1 MAEDKL
7 KALRKQID
15 EIDGKL
21 VPLFC
26 KRMDTALNV
35 ALYKKENGMPIFDA
49 EREKAILESLS
60 ASAGKYKGYASVL
73 YGTLM
78 DLSRALQHD
87 VIDSSGTPA
96 TGEATQFDAS
106 LPCRVACFGKEGA
119 YAHIAAR
126 SIFDEAKIEFFP
138 TFADTA
144 AALLNDDSFD
154 YAVMPVENSTA
165 GSVLEVYDILINN
178 PLYIV
183 AGIEIPVIHC
193 LLGVKGAT
201 EESIKTVYSHKQALS
216 QCSEFIKARS
226 MQQIEE
232 LSTAAAAFRIS
243 KENDIS
249 LGAIASKLAASQY
262 GLEIIKESI
271 QNTSN
276 NSTRFVALSRRL
288 SSSADADKISIV
300 FSLDHRPG
308 TLYRTLARFA
318 ALGLNLTKIESRP
331 KHSGKFEY
339 TFYLDFTG
347 NINREETWRLLSALK
362 NEMQDFK
369 VLGNYQDRIADIH

>member
-1 MAEDKL
+1 MSEDKL

-15 EIDGKL
+15 EIDEKL

-26 KRMDTALNV
+26 KRMDTSLSV

-49 EREKAILESLS
+49 EREKAILDSLS
-60 ASAGKYKGYASVL
+60 ESAGKYKGYASVL

-87 VIDSSGTPA
+87 VIDSAGAVPA
-96 TGEATQFDAS
+96 EETVRFDAS
-106 LPCRVACFGKEGA
+106 LPCHVACFGREGA
-119 YAHIAAR
+119 YAHIAAC
-126 SIFDEAKIEFFP
+126 SIFKAAEIEFFP

-144 AALLNDDSFD
+144 DALLRDDRFD

-165 GSVLEVYDILINN
+165 GSVLEVYDLLINN

-193 LLGVKGAT
+193 LLGVSGAA
-201 EESIKTVYSHKQALS
+201 ESSVKTVYSHKQALS
-216 QCSEFIKARS
+216 QCSEFIKAHG
-226 MQQIEE
+226 MQQVEE
-232 LSTAAAAFRIS
+232 LSTAAAAFRVS
-243 KENDIS
+243 QKDDVRV
-249 LGAIASKLAASQY
+249 GAIASKLAASQY
-262 GLEIIKESI
+262 GLEVIKEGI

-276 NSTRFVALSRRL
+276 NSTRFVALSRKL
-288 SSSADADKISIV
+288 SSSDDADKISIV

-331 KHSGKFEY
+331 KHAGKFEY
-339 TFYLDFTG
+339 MFYLDFTG
-347 NINREETWRLLSALK
+347 NIDRKETWRLLSALK
-362 NEMQDFK
+362 NELQDFK
-369 VLGNYQDRIADIH
+369 VLGNYRDRGVNIN